1 MRPARFVRGRIV
13 VNRTIAVL
21 FLLAVA
27 GCATPEPP
35 VAQMSAART
44 AVSQA
49 RSLASQYATPELR
62 IAQGKLERAEAA
74 YRDRRWTEAR
84 HLAEQAEAD
93 ANFAL
98 SVAENE
104 RSRRASAELAQSIDQ
119 LKRELEAGQQ

>member
-1 MRPARFVRGRIV
+1 MYRAIPVAF
-13 VNRTIAVL
+13 
-21 FLLAVA
+21 FLVA
-27 GCATPEPP
+27 GCATSQPP

-49 RSLASQYATPELR
+49 QSLAARYAAPELR
-62 IAQGKLERAEAA
+62 AAQAKLGRADAA
-74 YRDRRWTEAR
+74 YRERRWSEAR
-84 HLAEQAEAD
+84 RLAEEAEVD

-119 LKRELEAGQQ
+119 LKRELEARPQ